1 MHLYYQGY
9 PAGMQQHLHN
19 KLTHEKERLMHVAD
33 QAHVASFSRFIDSD
47 GESELD
53 YSSNLPAANLM
64 HNKSAIAKVD
74 GGGASTVRSNKCT
87 HCRAQIFEAGSS

>member
-9 PAGMQQHLHN
+9 PVGMQQHLHN

-33 QAHVASFSRFIDSD
+33 QAYAASFSRFIDSD

-53 YSSNLPAANLM
+53 YSSNLPAANLLQD
-64 HNKSAIAKVD
+64 KSAIGKD
-74 GGGASTVRSNKCT
+74 GAGGASTVRSNKCT